1 MLQCGAGCCG
11 QETAR
16 RVLSSYARRMPVL
29 RGCPSTIADGV
40 NLGNLLGDAGFEYLQ
55 ICKMY
60 MCYLLE
66 FANILIDA
74 SPSGSH
80 HVRRGKPQT
89 NRCAMTILEELE
101 ARRATARLGGGE
113 KRIAAQH
120 AKGKLTARERIDL
133 LLDDGSFEEFDMFVA
148 HRCTDFG
155 MEQQRPAG
163 DGVVTGWGTINGRM
177 VYVYSQDFTVFGG
190 SLSET
195 HAQKICKI
203 MDMAMQN
210 GAPVIGLNDSGGA
223 RIQEGVASLAGYAEV
238 FQRNIMASGVVPQIS
253 VIMGPCA
260 GGAVYSPAMTDFIFM
275 VKDTSY
281 MFVTGPDVV
290 KTVTN
295 EVVTAEELGGAS
307 THTKKSSVADG
318 AFENDVEALIEVR
331 RLVDL
336 LPLNNRQKPPVRPS
350 FDDVNRIE
358 DSLDTLIP
366 DNPNTPYDMK
376 ELINKLGDEGDF
388 FEIQEDY
395 AKNILTGFI
404 RLEGSTVG
412 VVANQPMVLAGCL
425 DIDSSRK
432 AARFVRFC
440 DAFEIPI
447 LTLVDV
453 PGFLPGTSQEY
464 GGVIKHGAK
473 LLFAY
478 GEATVPKVTVITRK
492 AYGGAYDV
500 MASKHLRGDFN
511 YAWPTA
517 EIAVMGAKGATEI
530 IHRGDL
536 GDAEK
541 IAQHTKDYE
550 DRFANPFVAAEKGFI
565 DEVIMPHST
574 RRRVCRAFASLRGK
588 SLQNPWKKHDNIPL

>member
-1 MLQCGAGCCG
+1 
-11 QETAR
+11 
-16 RVLSSYARRMPVL
+16 
-29 RGCPSTIADGV
+29 
-40 NLGNLLGDAGFEYLQ
+40 
-55 ICKMY
+55 
-60 MCYLLE
+60 
-66 FANILIDA
+66 
-74 SPSGSH
+74 
-80 HVRRGKPQT
+80 
-89 NRCAMTILEELE
+89 MTEILEELE
-101 ARRATARLGGGE
+101 ARRAVARAGGGQR
-113 KRIAAQH
+113 RIDAQH
-120 AKGKLTARERIDL
+120 AKGKLTARERIDV
-133 LLDDGSFEEFDMFVA
+133 LLDEDSFEEFDMFVA
-148 HRCTDFG
+148 HRCTEFG
-155 MEQQRPAG
+155 MQDNRPPG

-238 FQRNIMASGVVPQIS
+238 FQRNILASGVVPQIS

-260 GGAVYSPAMTDFIFM
+260 GGAVYSPAITDFIFM
-275 VKDTSY
+275 VKDSSY

-318 AFENDVEALIEVR
+318 AFENDVDALIEVR
-331 RLVDL
+331 RLVDF
-336 LPLNNRQKPPVRPS
+336 LPLNNRQKPPVRPF
-350 FDDVNRIE
+350 FDAPGRIDE
-358 DSLDTLIP
+358 SLDTLVP
-366 DNPNTPYDMK
+366 ANANTPYDMK
-376 ELINKLGDEGDF
+376 ELIIKLSDEGDF
-388 FEIQEDY
+388 FEIQEEF
-395 AKNILTGFI
+395 AKNILTGFV

-412 VVANQPMVLAGCL
+412 VVANQPTVLAGCL
-425 DIDSSRK
+425 DIDASRK

-530 IHRGDL
+530 IHRADL
-536 GDAEK
+536 ADTDK

-550 DRFANPFVAAEKGFI
+550 DRFANPFVAAERGFV
-565 DEVIMPHST
+565 DEVIMPRST
-574 RRRVCRAFASLRGK
+574 RKRVARAFASLRGK